1 MRALPETPIS
11 ATEFMEQWFP
21 AAFLEAELPEAARNA
36 TGSIGVKLTGADGG
50 EWTLTLGG
58 GSVRVEP
65 GSRENA
71 LFSIVQTTD
80 DWRGALWEGRGG
92 AIGQQSAKLFQPG
105 SQNDWK
111 PGEIGGP
118 PNPKALEEI
127 GKLDG
132 LIRMEVTGGSAGD
145 WSVDFKL
152 GPGPLPEAPTTT
164 LSMSDEDSSAM
175 ARGELDAMEAF
186 MGGHMLVTGDM
197 ALVMQVQAIQ
207 MQAAQE
213 A

>member
-1 MRALPETPIS
+1 MRALPETPL
-11 ATEFMEQWFP
+11 P
-21 AAFLEAELPEAARNA
+21 AAEFIEVWLPQAFAEAPLPEAARNA
-36 TGSIGVKLTGADGG
+36 RGSIGVQLTG
-50 EWTLTLGG
+50 EGG
-58 GSVRVEP
+58 GQWLLSLGDGAMRVEA
-65 GSRENA
+65 GSREAA
-71 LFSIVQTTD
+71 LFSIVQSAE

-92 AIGQQSAKLFQPG
+92 AIGRQAAKLFQPG

-118 PNPKALEEI
+118 PNPKTLEEI
-127 GKLDG
+127 GKLEG
-132 LIRMEVTGGSAGD
+132 LIRMRVTGGEAGD

-152 GPGPLPEAPTTT
+152 GPGPLPAEPTTT
-164 LSMSDEDSSAM
+164 LSMSDADSQAM

-213 A
+213 L